1 MNCRQY
7 QERILDAFAAGE
19 ATFPDALVE
28 HKRNCWACRAYCESQ
43 ASLFYSIDEGVK
55 AIANEEAPQSLVPG
69 VRALL
74 NDELPSPSSWMSA
87 WEVAAVAAAILAVS
101 FGWVLYR
108 PVRHTVSPNDRVPA
122 HSAESPVA
130 VMRRPAEGARPSPSR
145 ELKRTSAGA
154 VGHSAESSASAMPQ
168 VIVLPEERAAFA
180 RFVADAPEQG
190 VVLAVTRAAPS
201 NEDVPFQI
209 AVLEIHELEVQSL
222 DPSWE

>member
-1 MNCRQY
+1 MNCQQY
-7 QERILDAFAAGE
+7 QERSLDAFAAGE

-28 HKRNCWACRAYCESQ
+28 HKRNCGACRAYYESQ
-43 ASLFYSIDEGVK
+43 ASLFCSIDEGVK
-55 AIANEEAPQSLVPG
+55 AIANEEVPRSLVPG
-69 VRALL
+69 VRALVQ
-74 NDELPSPSSWMSA
+74 DELPSPSSWMSV

-145 ELKRTSAGA
+145 ELKRTGA
-154 VGHSAESSASAMPQ
+154 RAFGHSAEISAAAMPE

-180 RFVADAPEQG
+180 RFVADTPEQG

-201 NEDVPFQI
+201 NEDVPFEI

>member
-7 QERILDAFAAGE
+7 QKRILDAFAAGE
-19 ATFPDALVE
+19 ATFPDALVG
-28 HKRNCWACRAYCESQ
+28 HKRSCRACRAYWESQ
-43 ASLFYSIDEGVK
+43 ASLFCSIDAGVK
-55 AIANEEAPQSLVPG
+55 AIANEEVPRSLAPG

-101 FGWVLYR
+101 FGSVLYR

-122 HSAESPVA
+122 HSVESPVA
-130 VMRRPAEGARPSPSR
+130 VMRRPAEDARPLPSR
-145 ELKRTSAGA
+145 ELKRTGARAFSHSGEISAA
-154 VGHSAESSASAMPQ
+154 AMPE

-180 RFVADAPEQG
+180 RFVADTPEQG

-201 NEDVPFQI
+201 NEDVPFEI

>member
-1 MNCRQY
+1 MNCQQY

-28 HKRNCWACRAYCESQ
+28 HKRNCGACRAYYESQ
-43 ASLFYSIDEGVK
+43 ASVFRSIDEGVK
-55 AIANEEAPQSLVPG
+55 AIANEEVPRSLVPG
-69 VRALL
+69 VRALV
-74 NDELPSPSSWMSA
+74 NDKLPSPSSWMSG

-108 PVRHTVSPNDRVPA
+108 PVRHTVSRNDRVPA
-122 HSAESPVA
+122 RSVESPVA
-130 VMRRPAEGARPSPSR
+130 VMRRLPEDPVPSPSR
-145 ELKRTSAGA
+145 ELKRTSARVFGHGA
-154 VGHSAESSASAMPQ
+154 GNSAKAMPE

-180 RFVADAPEQG
+180 RFVADTPEQG

-201 NEDVPFQI
+201 KEDEPFQI

>member
-1 MNCRQY
+1 MNCQQY

-28 HKRNCWACRAYCESQ
+28 HKRNCGACRAYYESQ
-43 ASLFYSIDEGVK
+43 ASLFCSIDEGVK
-55 AIANEEAPQSLVPG
+55 AIANEEVPRSLVPG
-69 VRALL
+69 VRALVQ
-74 NDELPSPSSWMSA
+74 DELPSPSSWMSV

-154 VGHSAESSASAMPQ
+154 VGHSAESSAAAMPQ

>member
-1 MNCRQY
+1 MNCQQY

-28 HKRNCWACRAYCESQ
+28 HKRNCGACRAYYESQ
-43 ASLFYSIDEGVK
+43 ASLFCSIDEGVK
-55 AIANEEAPQSLVPG
+55 AIANEEVPRSLVPG
-69 VRALL
+69 VRALVQ
-74 NDELPSPSSWMSA
+74 DELPSPSSWMSV

-108 PVRHTVSPNDRVPA
+108 PVRHTVSRNDRAPA
-122 HSAESPVA
+122 HSVESPVA
-130 VMRRPAEGARPSPSR
+130 VMRRPAEDARPSPSR
-145 ELKRTSAGA
+145 ERKRTSARAFGHGA
-154 VGHSAESSASAMPQ
+154 DSAAAMPE

-180 RFVADAPEQG
+180 RFVADTPEHG
-190 VVLAVTRAAPS
+190 VVLAVTRAARS
-201 NEDVPFQI
+201 NEDVPFEI